1 MNGAR
6 RELGGAQHGVM
17 PSTSPLRALGRE
29 VVALLFA
36 AVCAGCAT
44 PGTLLCDRCRD
55 ALTPAPRTLRTP
67 GGLTVRAA
75 LAYEGPAAVC
85 IRALKDR
92 GETMLARPLGAA
104 LSVVLASAQ
113 EPSSW
118 VVPVPTSRASF
129 RRRGYRVP
137 ELLVRSTGAEAQRV
151 LAVARGTRDQR
162 GMGAADR
169 AGNVRG
175 ALRARRAVAGARVVL
190 VDDVVTTGATLDE
203 AARALRAAGFD
214 VISAVALAATPRGR
228 GSG

>member
-1 MNGAR
+1 
-6 RELGGAQHGVM
+6 M
-17 PSTSPLRALGRE
+17 PSTPPLRALGRE
-29 VVALLFA
+29 VVGLLLA
-36 AVCAGCAT
+36 GVCAGCAT

-55 ALTPAPRTLRTP
+55 ALTPAPRMVRTP
-67 GGLTVRAA
+67 GGLAVRAA
-75 LAYEGPAAVC
+75 LPYEGPAAAC

-104 LSVVLASAQ
+104 LSAVLAPAQ
-113 EPSSW
+113 NPSTW
-118 VVPVPTSRASF
+118 VVPVPTSRAAF

-137 ELLVRSTGAEAQRV
+137 ELLARRAGAEVQRV
-151 LAVARGTRDQR
+151 LAVARVTPDQR

-175 ALRARRAVAGARVVL
+175 ALRARRAVPGARVVI

-203 AARALRAAGFD
+203 AARALRVAGFE